1 MSKKCET
8 KKKSKTKPT
17 RNVTNLRSRK
27 SARKNSA
34 NISSISV
41 SSTSALDYTLPED
54 NHLDSFDR
62 FLADGKR

>member
-1 MSKKCET
+1 MPKKCET
-8 KKKSKTKPT
+8 NKKSKTKTT

-27 SARKNSA
+27 NARKDSA

-41 SSTSALDYTLPED
+41 SSTSVLDYTLPED

-62 FLADGKR
+62 FLADGRR

>member
-1 MSKKCET
+1 MPKKCET
-8 KKKSKTKPT
+8 TKKLKTKKT
-17 RNVTNLRSRK
+17 KNLINPKLRK
-27 SARKNSA
+27 NARKNSA

-41 SSTSALDYTLPED
+41 SSTSVLDYTLPED